1 VASFELS
8 GPAVRD
14 LREIYDWIAEDDPAA
29 ADRVMLDLR
38 EAIGRLVEV
47 PGLGHVREDLSDAT
61 LRAWTVHRYVIIY
74 QPDADPL
81 TIVRVLSGYR
91 DIGAIFE

>member
-1 VASFELS
+1 MASFQLS

-14 LREIYDWIAEDDPAA
+14 LREIYDWIADDDPAA

-38 EAIGRLVEV
+38 EAIRRLVEV

>member
-1 VASFELS
+1 VASFQLS

-14 LREIYDWIAEDDPAA
+14 LREIHDWIAEDDPAA

-81 TIVRVLSGYR
+81 TVVRVLSGYR

>member
-1 VASFELS
+1 MASFELS

>member
-1 VASFELS
+1 MASFELS

-14 LREIYDWIAEDDPAA
+14 LRQIYDWIAEDDPAA

-38 EAIGRLVEV
+38 EAMARLVEV
-47 PGLGHVREDLSDAT
+47 PGLGHVREDLGDPS
-61 LRAWTVHRYVIIY
+61 LRVWTVHRYVIIY
-74 QPDADPL
+74 QPDAEPL

-91 DIGAIFE
+91 NIGAMFE

>member
-1 VASFELS
+1 MAIFQLS

-38 EAIGRLVEV
+38 EAMGRLVDV
-47 PGLGHVREDLSDAT
+47 PGLGHVRDDLGYPS
-61 LRAWTVHRYVIIY
+61 LWAWTVHRYVIIY

-91 DIGAIFE
+91 DIGAIFG

>member
-1 VASFELS
+1 VASFQLS

-14 LREIYDWIAEDDPAA
+14 LREIHDWIAEDDPVA
-29 ADRVMLDLR
+29 ADRVMLDLK
-38 EAIGRLVEV
+38 EAMGRLVDV
-47 PGLGHVREDLSDAT
+47 PGLGHVREDLGDAT

-74 QPDADPL
+74 QADAHPL
-81 TIVRVLSGYR
+81 TIVRVLRGYR